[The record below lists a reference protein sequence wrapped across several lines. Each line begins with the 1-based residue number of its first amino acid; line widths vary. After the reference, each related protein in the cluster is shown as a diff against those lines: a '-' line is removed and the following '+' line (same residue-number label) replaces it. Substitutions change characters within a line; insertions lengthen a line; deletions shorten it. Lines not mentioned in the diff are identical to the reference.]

1 MSFDE
6 ETFALNRILQPPTRF
21 ILNINMFLASF
32 SELNPKIDARNDNPV
47 SSFERTERERELLAG
62 NGYHPISVTNNSA
75 TCLNRLLFSNYPLNI
90 SNGIYLT
97 AIINGGQRES
107 RSQPTHHCDT
117 TVETIHVFMLMFVF
131 EFVNATAHVECINS

>member
-32 SELNPKIDARNDNPV
+32 SELNPKIDARSDNPV

-62 NGYHPISVTNNSA
+62 NGYHPISVTNN
-75 TCLNRLLFSNYPLNI
+75 NPPKR
-90 SNGIYLT
+90 
-97 AIINGGQRES
+97 
-107 RSQPTHHCDT
+107 D
-117 TVETIHVFMLMFVF
+117 MFKSSLVF
-131 EFVNATAHVECINS
+131 ELSIEY